1 MPTEHTPTEHT
12 PTEQLRLEHVDVS
25 LGDARVLADFSL
37 AFPECGFVC
46 ITGPSGGGK
55 TTLLKVIAG
64 LIEPDNG
71 TVSGIDKTRLA
82 MMFAEDVLLDWLSVE
97 ENIALVVKDSSLVS
111 SACSQALETVELS
124 GYEKHYPVELSKGM
138 QRRVALARALAFES
152 DILLLDEPTVNLDNR
167 LACAIMARIVELRK
181 DRLTICVTHNPDLM
195 QGFATHTYRFIG
207 LPLTPTE

>member
-1 MPTEHTPTEHT
+1 MPTEHT